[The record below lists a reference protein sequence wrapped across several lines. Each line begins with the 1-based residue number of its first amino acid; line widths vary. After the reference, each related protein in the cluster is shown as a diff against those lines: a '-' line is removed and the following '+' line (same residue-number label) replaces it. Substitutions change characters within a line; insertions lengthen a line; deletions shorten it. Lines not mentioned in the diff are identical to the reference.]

1 MGVWV
6 VVVVVVEG
14 AQLTAVLLADLETG
28 AVPPP
33 STRYCLSCLPVV
45 LKVTVV
51 RMARSFELK
60 ISC

>member
-1 MGVWV
+1 
-6 VVVVVVEG
+6 VVVVVEG
-14 AQLTAVLLADLETG
+14 AQLDAVLLADLETG

-45 LKVTVV
+45 LKMTVV